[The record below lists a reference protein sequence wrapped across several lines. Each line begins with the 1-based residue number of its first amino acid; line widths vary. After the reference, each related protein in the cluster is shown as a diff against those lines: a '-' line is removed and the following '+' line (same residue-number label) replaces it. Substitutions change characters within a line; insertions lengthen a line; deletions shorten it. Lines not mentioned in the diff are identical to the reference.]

1 VKSQALPVIIA
12 QLAAIWGLDQVY
24 SIQGA
29 DSVIK
34 SAEVVFVV

>member
-1 VKSQALPVIIA
+1 MMRLPRSEA
-12 QLAAIWGLDQVY
+12 NAGLVY
-24 SIQGA
+24 LIQGA